1 MDAITEEDWQ
11 LAGLVHAVSDRTP
24 QRVIGTLEQDK
35 AKNNRARAE
44 SEAHRTIVIHDRMAE
59 HTIQRVGRS
68 IMRKLDKVG
77 DWVTRRE
84 LRGSLE
90 SKDRGYF
97 EDAIEALKAAGQ
109 VEERELKAEHSAH
122 TGTEYRRAR

>member
-1 MDAITEEDWQ
+1 
-11 LAGLVHAVSDRTP
+11 
-24 QRVIGTLEQDK
+24 VIGTLEQDK

-77 DWVTRRE
+77 DWVTRRSCAA
-84 LRGSLE
+84 RWSRKIAVTSRTQ
-90 SKDRGYF
+90 SK
-97 EDAIEALKAAGQ
+97 
-109 VEERELKAEHSAH
+109 HSRPL
-122 TGTEYRRAR
+122 GR